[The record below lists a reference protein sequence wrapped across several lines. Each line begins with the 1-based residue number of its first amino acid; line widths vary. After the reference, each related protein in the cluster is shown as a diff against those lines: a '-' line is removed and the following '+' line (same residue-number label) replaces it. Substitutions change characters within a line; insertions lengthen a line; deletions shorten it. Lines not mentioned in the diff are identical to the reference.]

1 MGVVAGVPDLAL
13 MLSDDHGRWHAG
25 PEAEMALGLRARLGR
40 GSFRHGAQVSAGLDF
55 GAEDAGGIGAGVMTV
70 LEW

>member
-13 MLSDDHGRWHAG
+13 MLSDDHGRRHAG
-25 PEAEMALGLRARLGR
+25 PEAEMALGLPARLGR
-40 GSFRHGAQVSAGLDF
+40 GLWHGVRVSAGLDL
-55 GAEDAGGIGAGVMTV
+55 GAEDAGGIGAGVMAV